1 MSIPEKLKCSI
12 YICCLDRSKKT
23 QVEICFSKD
32 FFSIYFIEP
41 LKEENLKVI
50 KELFYPFFSQK
61 SRTIKMN
68 YIYIKSI
75 YADNSRLLKFTIHN
89 PISTSVLTVIFNHFK
104 YKKSLIFTELNLPP
118 SLLPSL
124 ALNID
129 KKILYLTEKKI
140 KDFINVIHL
149 LYEFTSNERKYN
161 VIIEQLFLKAFAFGK
176 NYYEKYSK
184 DYFINDKKHK
194 NSMSE
199 ETAKKINKYLSEMK
213 IEKESNNKTNLIEQI
228 RQANK
233 SSSDIEEE
241 DEEKS
246 KTKDMELIDKILV
259 NNSMNNNIEFEPS
272 IYLALEIDSNIKR
285 DLFQNYE
292 KFKKFVNEIK
302 IQTSYFSEITINLIF
317 KLFNVNKN
325 DLNNKYNFMNKS
337 AIGLRINI
345 NNKIKA
351 PLYEPNHTNYN
362 IKTKINND
370 INNDI
375 NETFNEKQTI
385 QKINSYI
392 QKYYSDEKNFDPND
406 EKYIND
412 LLNFAKKFN
421 SYVPN
426 NSIENIISNTS
437 QIIHRKFFEL
447 LIKYY
452 FSDIIDIDV
461 DKNKAMSSE
470 PFHDILIVLRRLKKI
485 LFSNKNTIYYD
496 DFLFLKE

>member
-1 MSIPEKLKCSI
+1 M
-12 YICCLDRSKKT
+12 
-23 QVEICFSKD
+23 
-32 FFSIYFIEP
+32 
-41 LKEENLKVI
+41 
-50 KELFYPFFSQK
+50 
-61 SRTIKMN
+61 
-68 YIYIKSI
+68 
-75 YADNSRLLKFTIHN
+75 
-89 PISTSVLTVIFNHFK
+89 
-104 YKKSLIFTELNLPP
+104 
-118 SLLPSL
+118 
-124 ALNID
+124 
-129 KKILYLTEKKI
+129 
-140 KDFINVIHL
+140 
-149 LYEFTSNERKYN
+149 
-161 VIIEQLFLKAFAFGK
+161 KAFAFGK

-233 SSSDIEEE
+233 SSSSIEEE

>member
-1 MSIPEKLKCSI
+1 MSNPEKLKCSI

-23 QVEICFSKD
+23 KVEIGFSKN

-41 LKEENLKVI
+41 LKEENIKEI
-50 KELFYPFFSQK
+50 KELFYPFFSVK

-75 YADNSRLLKFTIHN
+75 YADNSPLLKFTIHN
-89 PISTSVLTVIFNHFK
+89 PISISAFTVIFNHFK

-124 ALNID
+124 ALDIN
-129 KKILYLTEKKI
+129 KKIIYLIEKKI

-149 LYEFTSNERKYN
+149 LYEFISNERKYN
-161 VIIEQLFLKAFAFGK
+161 QIIEQLFLKAFTFGK
-176 NYYEKYSK
+176 NYYEKYSNE
-184 DYFINDKKHK
+184 FIINNKKNK
-194 NSMSE
+194 NTMSE
-199 ETAKKINKYLSEMK
+199 ETARKINKYISEMK
-213 IEKESNNKTNLIEQI
+213 IEKESNNKTNLMKKI
-228 RQANK
+228 REANK
-233 SSSDIEEE
+233 SSSSIEEE
-241 DEEKS
+241 DGEEKS
-246 KTKDMELIDKILV
+246 KTKNMEIIDKILV
-259 NNSMNNNIEFEPS
+259 NNSLNNTEYEPS

-302 IQTSYFSEITINLIF
+302 IQTSYFSEITTNLIF
-317 KLFNVNKN
+317 KIFNVNKN
-325 DLNNKYNFMNKS
+325 DLNNKYNLMNKS

-345 NNKIKA
+345 NNNIKV
-351 PLYEPNHTNYN
+351 PIYESTHTNYN
-362 IKTKINND
+362 MITKIND

-375 NETFNEKQTI
+375 NETFNEKEAM
-385 QKINSYI
+385 QKINNYI
-392 QKYYSDEKNFDPND
+392 KKYYSDEKNIEPND

-412 LLNFAKKFN
+412 LLNFSKKFN

-426 NSIENIISNTS
+426 NSIENIITNTS

-461 DKNKAMSSE
+461 DKNKAMPFE
-470 PFHDILIVLRRLKKI
+470 HFHDILIVLRRLKKI
-485 LFSNKNTIYYD
+485 LFTNKNIKYYD
-496 DFLFLKE
+496 EFLFLKE